1 MKFGLLFLMHL
12 LPLAAW
18 AQARSGDR
26 YFDRTQYQD
35 AADAYQKALDGSDN
49 PSREHYN
56 IGNAR
61 YRQGKYADAQTHY
74 QKALEGQAA
83 PEQKADAWH
92 NLGNC
97 RFQQQDYRGAVEAY
111 QNSLRL
117 RPGNADTRDNLMLAK
132 RQLKQQQQQQQQQE
146 NRQSGE
152 DDQPQPP
159 SGPGDQ
165 PPNQPPSAQ
174 ARNQDEARRF
184 LETAVEPEDQRN
196 TRRYREGDRQQ
207 KKQPAQKD
215 W

>member
-1 MKFGLLFLMHL
+1 MHL

-61 YRQGKYADAQTHY
+61 YRQGKYADAQTQY
-74 QKALEGQAA
+74 QKALEGPASPDQ
-83 PEQKADAWH
+83 QADAWH
-92 NLGNC
+92 NLGNS
-97 RFQQQDYRGAVEAY
+97 RFQQQDYRGAIEAY

-117 RPGNADTRDNLMLAK
+117 RPGNGDTRNNLMLAK
-132 RQLKQQQQQQQQQE
+132 MQQQQQQQNQD
-146 NRQSGE
+146 NPQSG
-152 DDQPQPP
+152 DGNQPQPP
-159 SGPGDQ
+159 SGQGDQ
-165 PPNQPPSAQ
+165 PTNEPPTEQ
-174 ARNQDEARRF
+174 ARNLEEARRF